1 MRDLLSAGID
11 AAWLR
16 AYTIHHYLRQHA
28 RSQPARHERQTTTAT
43 QPLIDPS
50 AVETQWQCVACDV
63 QWVARPDG
71 NSCWV
76 CEKPGVE
83 KLWLQIVQRHA

>member
-1 MRDLLSAGID
+1 
-11 AAWLR
+11 
-16 AYTIHHYLRQHA
+16 
-28 RSQPARHERQTTTAT
+28 
-43 QPLIDPS
+43 
-50 AVETQWQCVACDV
+50 VETQWQCVACDV